1 MYLVYV
7 QFYKVYSKD
16 LMTNCRKR
24 GEAELYTRQI
34 DEENSKNLDDN
45 RSYFYSKF
53 NMDGRR

>member
-1 MYLVYV
+1 
-7 QFYKVYSKD
+7 
-16 LMTNCRKR
+16 MTNCRKR